1 MPPVAWI
8 SGANRAKN
16 FVGVSKRIRL
26 VRSRGER
33 PRRGHHILNPS
44 IPIMSA
50 KNSTVENP
58 IAASDSANPV
68 AETPG
73 GCVNS
78 PPPGREHEWLQRFVG
93 EWEAEIEA
101 CMEPGQPPMRS
112 TGEERARML
121 GGFWLISEGRNSA
134 FPFSFVFT
142 LGFDP
147 GKSRYVATWVDT
159 MSGHLWTYEGEVDT
173 TGEIL
178 TLDTEGP
185 FPMAP
190 GKRFK
195 FREITRFVNAGH
207 RVFTSSLLGE
217 DGNWSTMLTV
227 NSRRKK

>member
-1 MPPVAWI
+1 
-8 SGANRAKN
+8 
-16 FVGVSKRIRL
+16 
-26 VRSRGER
+26 
-33 PRRGHHILNPS
+33 
-44 IPIMSA
+44 
-50 KNSTVENP
+50 
-58 IAASDSANPV
+58 
-68 AETPG
+68 
-73 GCVNS
+73 
-78 PPPGREHEWLQRFVG
+78 
-93 EWEAEIEA
+93 
-101 CMEPGQPPMRS
+101 
-112 TGEERARML
+112 
-121 GGFWLISEGRNSA
+121 
-134 FPFSFVFT
+134 
-142 LGFDP
+142 
-147 GKSRYVATWVDT
+147 